1 MCEKLKIKAIYDD
14 FLKKVSLTKEQ
25 IKILDMLIEKES
37 ILKISSEMG
46 MSERTVNYEI
56 KKIKNAYNGYK
67 QLEITKLL
75 ILLN

>member
-46 MSERTVNYEI
+46 MSERTINYEI